1 MNWVIYIGG
10 ALVIMVIVGFVGIRI
25 LTKSLGKTLGN
36 ATADKLTETEI
47 TRVLRK
53 ASLMISIVL
62 LINLVP
68 WSFILTTGGS
78 MLDQF
83 FRNKV
88 NHWTSGPDI
97 FRHLAIKQNDY
108 HALPLYWKQA
118 LSEITVRDGEDEEE
132 IKQFISSLDS
142 YDLSV
147 LDLVA
152 SYALGGTLVVE
163 RTPNRS
169 QQVGKLTSRD
179 IAHLVNKRIISSAL
193 PINHITLGTKGGNE
207 GNNSE
212 TPTKQP
218 LVGIHYGML
227 FYSNNEKLL
236 SYYDLSELG
245 KRIVKSMRKTTS
257 ILYLCRL
264 QKHLLEDDI
273 FTEVIVIEH
282 EGAGEGM
289 VIPVANVDQYCP
301 YIIESEK

>member
-88 NHWTSGPDI
+88 NHWTSGPEL

-108 HALPLYWKQA
+108 HDLPLYWKQT

-142 YDLSV
+142 YDLRV

-152 SYALGGTLVVE
+152 SYALGGALVVE
-163 RTPNRS
+163 RTLNRRP
-169 QQVGKLTSRD
+169 QVGKLTSRD
-179 IAHLVNKRIISSAL
+179 IAHLVNKRIITSAL
-193 PINHITLGTKGGNE
+193 PIDHITLGTKGGND
-207 GNNSE
+207 GDNSE

-218 LVGIHYGML
+218 LAGFHYGML
-227 FYSNNEKLL
+227 VYSNNEKSL
-236 SYYDLSELG
+236 SFFDLSELG

-264 QKHLLEDDI
+264 QKHLSEEDI
-273 FTEVIVIEH
+273 IAEIIVIEH
-282 EGAGEGM
+282 ESAGEGM
-289 VIPVANVDQYCP
+289 ANSMANVDHYCP